1 RARHVGEDANPS
13 FRDGNHAGARYYT
26 GRSAIVAPP
35 MDDAREWTA
44 TAPRAG
50 SDAPAVVQPGD
61 PWGAPA
67 LAPEPRA
74 AAAPD
79 PPVMLAAGIQ
89 RRGIALVVD
98 LFIVV
103 ILWGLGTQ
111 LAAGFAR
118 RVPRLDLVAQA
129 FARTWQLVV
138 PVAYFVLSHG
148 TAGQTFGKRLVG
160 VRVLDESGAP
170 IGYLRAL
177 ARCVA
182 PFVAARP
189 LGLGLAMAGLRRDR
203 RGLHDLLAGTRVVR
217 TR

>member
-1 RARHVGEDANPS
+1 R
-13 FRDGNHAGARYYT
+13 ARYYT

-50 SDAPAVVQPGD
+50 LDAPAVVQPGD

-74 AAAPD
+74 AAGPD
-79 PPVMLAAGIQ
+79 VAVMLPAGIQ

-98 LFIVV
+98 LFIGASRG
-103 ILWGLGTQ
+103 GLGPQVAT
-111 LAAGFAR
+111 GFAS
-118 RVPRLDLVAQA
+118 RVPSLALVAQP
-129 FARTWQLVV
+129 FGRSWQLVV
-138 PVAYFVLSHG
+138 PMAYFVLSHG

-160 VRVLDESGAP
+160 ARVLDESGAP

-177 ARCVA
+177 GRCV
-182 PFVAARP
+182 
-189 LGLGLAMAGLRRDR
+189 
-203 RGLHDLLAGTRVVR
+203 
-217 TR
+217 